1 MILHLEVIDEVIDE
15 TIISVS
21 LTHTGAPYYR
31 RSYSVEA
38 VRVETGRVVSATSAV
53 NPVVAAQAVFEAGG
67 QRVDLLALER
77 ASLASERGRA

>member
-1 MILHLEVIDEVIDE
+1 MILHLEVVDEVIDD

-31 RSYSVEA
+31 RAYAVEA
-38 VRVETGRVVSATSAV
+38 VRVSTGRVASSTFAV

-77 ASLASERGRA
+77 QVTREETR